1 VMAKKTRKARSW
13 TKDDVQ
19 MLKTMVREKMKTSV
33 VARKLK
39 RTPTATRQKA
49 AALGVKL
56 LGAAATKRTREK

>member
-1 VMAKKTRKARSW
+1 
-13 TKDDVQ
+13 
-19 MLKTMVREKMKTSV
+19 MVREKTKTSV

-56 LGAAATKRTREK
+56 VGVQRKGKA